1 LLILDF
7 KLKKRLEKIFKMS
20 ELMTNTD
27 PKIIDRIRRTRNI
40 GIMAHIDAGKTTVTE
55 RILYYTGRSHR
66 MGEVHDGA
74 ATMDWME
81 QEQERGI
88 TITSAATHCI
98 WDDHRINIIDTPG
111 HVDFTV
117 EVERSLR
124 VLDGAI
130 GVFCAVGAV
139 QPQSETVWRQANKYK
154 VPRMAFVNKMDRTG
168 ADFYN
173 VIEQMREKLSANPI
187 PIQIPI
193 GGEEHF
199 KGVVDLINMRGIV
212 WDDES
217 LGAKYDVIDIPDDL
231 KKKAEEYHKLMIE
244 SIADHD
250 DTLMEKYLMDEE
262 ISQEEIEGAIRQATL
277 ARDITPVLCGSA
289 LKNKGVQIL
298 LDKVIKYMPS
308 PLDVEA
314 INGRDPNDLEVK
326 MKRNPDVEEPFSA
339 LAFKIM
345 SDPYVGKL
353 TFFRVYSGTLEKGSY
368 IYNSTTGN
376 KERIGRL
383 LEMHANDKKDIDVVR
398 AGDIAAAVGVK
409 EVRTGDTFCDVENPI
424 LLEQITFPEPVIKLA
439 VEPKSK
445 ADAEKLTTGLVKLA
459 EEDPTFKVKTDD
471 ETGQTTIAGMGEL
484 HLEIIVD
491 RLKREFKV
499 EANVGQPQ
507 VSYRETITKVITHR
521 EIYKKQTGGRGKF
534 ADMEF
539 EIGPID
545 HFEQYAEDD
554 KKVSVSEGFK
564 FVNEIVGG
572 NIPKEYIPSVEKGF
586 RESLQNGVQANYPVQ
601 NVGVRLFDG
610 SYHDVDSDAFS
621 FELCAKLA
629 FRNSAKKAG
638 PQLLEPVMSVEV
650 ITPEEFMGDVIGDL
664 NGRRG
669 IITKM
674 DNSSEGSVVKSKVP
688 LSEMFGYST
697 DLRSLTQGRASY
709 SMEFAEYV
717 PVPESKAQEIIEE
730 KG

>member
-1 LLILDF
+1 
-7 KLKKRLEKIFKMS
+7 MS
-20 ELMTNTD
+20 EVKTKAD
-27 PKIIDRIRRTRNI
+27 SQIIDRIRRTRNI

-55 RILYYTGRSHR
+55 RILFYTGRSHR

-98 WDDHRINIIDTPG
+98 WKDHRINIIDTPG

-130 GVFCAVGAV
+130 GVFCSVGAV

-173 VIEQMREKLSANPI
+173 VIEQMRNKLNANPI

-193 GGEEHF
+193 GSEENF
-199 KGVVDLINMRGIV
+199 KGVVDLINMQGIV

-217 LGAKYDVIDIPDDL
+217 LGAKYDVVDIPDEL
-231 KKKAEEYHKLMIE
+231 KEKAEEYHKIMIE
-244 SIADHD
+244 AIADHD
-250 DTLMEKYLMDEE
+250 DELMEKYLMEEE
-262 ISQEEIEGAIRQATL
+262 ISEEEINGAIRKATL
-277 ARDITPVLCGSA
+277 ARDITPVLCGTA

-298 LDKVIKYMPS
+298 LDKVIEYLPS

-314 INGRDPNDLEVK
+314 VSGQEPG
-326 MKRNPDVEEPFSA
+326 NPDNKMSREPDIDAPFSA

-345 SDPYVGKL
+345 TDPYVGKL

-368 IYNSTTGN
+368 ILNSTTGDR
-376 KERIGRL
+376 ERIGRI
-383 LEMHANDKKDIDVVR
+383 LEMHANDKKDVDVVR

-409 EVRTGDTFCDVENPI
+409 KVNTGDTFCDVDSPI
-424 LLEQITFPEPVIKLA
+424 LLEKITFPEPVIKLA

-459 EEDPTFKVKTDD
+459 EEDPTFKVTTDD

-507 VSYRETITKVITHR
+507 VSYRETISKPVEHR
-521 EIYKKQTGGRGKF
+521 EVYKKQTGGRGKF
-534 ADMEF
+534 ADIAF
-539 EIGPID
+539 EIGPVE
-545 HFEQYAEDD
+545 HFEQYADDD
-554 KKVSVSEGFK
+554 KKVTVSETFK

-572 NIPKEYIPSVEKGF
+572 NIPREYIPSVEKGF
-586 RESLQNGVQANYPVQ
+586 REAMKAGIQANYQAQ
-601 NVGVRLFDG
+601 NIGVRLYDG

-621 FELCAKLA
+621 FELCSKLA

-638 PQLLEPVMSVEV
+638 PQLLEPVMIVEV
-650 ITPEEFMGDVIGDL
+650 TTPEEYMGDVIGDI

-669 IITKM
+669 IIQKM
-674 DNSSEGSVVKSKVP
+674 DNNVEGSVVKAKVP

-697 DLRSLTQGRASY
+697 DLRSLTQGRAAY
-709 SMEFAEYV
+709 SMEFSEYV
-717 PVPESKAQEIIEE
+717 AVPDSKAQEIIEQQ
-730 KG
+730 G

>member
-1 LLILDF
+1 
-7 KLKKRLEKIFKMS
+7 MS
-20 ELMTNTD
+20 EVTTKVD
-27 PKIIDRIRRTRNI
+27 PKIIDRMKRTRNI

-55 RILYYTGRSHR
+55 RVLFYTGRSHR

-88 TITSAATHCI
+88 TITSAATHCM
-98 WDDHRINIIDTPG
+98 WKDHRINIIDTPG

-130 GVFCAVGAV
+130 AVFCSVGAV

-173 VIEQMREKLSANPI
+173 VIEQMREKLKANPI

-193 GGEEHF
+193 GSEDDF
-199 KGVVDLINMRGIV
+199 RGVVDLINMKGIV

-217 LGAKYDVIDIPDDL
+217 LGAKYEEIEIPDEL
-231 KKKAEEYHKLMIE
+231 RERAEEYHKIMIE

-250 DTLMEKYLMDEE
+250 DSLMEKYLMEEE
-262 ISQEEIEGAIRQATL
+262 ISAEEIEGAIRMATL
-277 ARDITPVLCGSA
+277 ARDITPVLCGTA

-298 LDKVIKYMPS
+298 LDKVIEYLPS
-308 PLDVEA
+308 PLDVEPV
-314 INGRDPNDLEVK
+314 NGLDPNDPEKKLIRK
-326 MKRNPDVEEPFSA
+326 PDVSEPFSA

-345 SDPYVGKL
+345 TDSYVGKL

-368 IYNSTTGN
+368 IYNATTG
-376 KERIGRL
+376 KRERIGRL

-409 EVRTGDTFCDVENPI
+409 EVHTGDTFCDVDSPI
-424 LLEQITFPEPVIKLA
+424 ILEQISFPEPVIKLA

-445 ADAEKLTTGLVKLA
+445 ADAEKLTAGLVKLA
-459 EEDPTFKVKTDD
+459 EEDPTFKVKTDE

-499 EANVGQPQ
+499 EANVGAPQ
-507 VSYRETITKVITHR
+507 VSYRETISKPVTHR

-545 HFEQYAEDD
+545 HFEQFEEDD
-554 KKVSVSEGFK
+554 KKVTMSEGFK
-564 FVNEIVGG
+564 FINEIVGG
-572 NIPKEYIPSVEKGF
+572 NIPKEFIPSVEKGF
-586 RESLQNGVQANYPVQ
+586 RESMQAGIQANYPVQ
-601 NVGVRLFDG
+601 NIGVRLYDG
-610 SYHDVDSDAFS
+610 AYHDVDSDAFS
-621 FELCAKLA
+621 FELCARTA
-629 FRNSAKKAG
+629 FRNSAKKAA
-638 PQLLEPVMSVEV
+638 PKLLEPIMDVE
-650 ITPEEFMGDVIGDL
+650 ITTPEEYMGDVIGDI

-669 IITKM
+669 IIGKM
-674 DNSSEGSVVKSKVP
+674 DNNPEGSVVRAKVP

-697 DLRSLTQGRASY
+697 DLRSLSQGRAAY
-709 SMEFAEYV
+709 SMEFAEYSE
-717 PVPESKAQEIIEE
+717 VPESKALEIIEE
-730 KG
+730 QK

>member
-1 LLILDF
+1 
-7 KLKKRLEKIFKMS
+7 MS
-20 ELMTNTD
+20 EVMPKTD

-55 RILYYTGRSHR
+55 RILFYTGRSHR

-88 TITSAATHCI
+88 TITSAATHCH
-98 WDDHRINIIDTPG
+98 WKDHRINIIDTPG

-130 GVFCAVGAV
+130 GVFCSVGAV
-139 QPQSETVWRQANKYK
+139 QPQSETVWRQANKYN

-173 VIEQMREKLSANPI
+173 VIEQMRNKLSANPI

-193 GGEEHF
+193 GAEENF
-199 KGVVDLINMRGIV
+199 KGVVDLINMDGIV

-217 LGAKYDVIDIPDDL
+217 LGAKYEVVDIPGEMKD
-231 KKKAEEYHKLMIE
+231 KAEEYRKIMLE
-244 SIADHD
+244 AIADHD
-250 DTLMEKYLMDEE
+250 DELMEKYLMEEE
-262 ISQEEIEGAIRQATL
+262 ISEEEINGAIRKATL
-277 ARDITPVLCGSA
+277 ARDITPVLCGTA

-298 LDKVIKYMPS
+298 LDKVIEYLPS

-314 INGRDPNDLEVK
+314 VTGTDPNDPDKK
-326 MKRNPDVEEPFSA
+326 MKRNPDVEEPFAA

-345 SDPYVGKL
+345 TDPYVGKL
-353 TFFRVYSGTLEKGSY
+353 TFFRVYSGVLEKGSY
-368 IYNSTTGN
+368 ILNATTGQR
-376 KERIGRL
+376 ERVGRI

-409 EVRTGDTFCDVENPI
+409 QVNTGDTFCDVDSPI
-424 LLEQITFPEPVIKLA
+424 LLEKITFPEPVIKLA

-445 ADAEKLTTGLVKLA
+445 ADAEKLTNGLVKLA
-459 EEDPTFKVKTDD
+459 EEDPTFKVTTDE

-507 VSYRETITKVITHR
+507 VSYRETISQPIEHR
-521 EIYKKQTGGRGKF
+521 EVYKKQTGGRGKF
-534 ADMEF
+534 ADIAF
-539 EIGPID
+539 EIAPID
-545 HFEQYAEDD
+545 HFEQYADDD
-554 KKVSVSEGFK
+554 KKVTASEGFK
-564 FVNEIVGG
+564 FINEIVGG
-572 NIPKEYIPSVEKGF
+572 NIPREYIPSVEKGF
-586 RESLQNGVQANYPVQ
+586 REAMKNGIQANYAAQ
-601 NVGVRLFDG
+601 NIGVRLFDG

-621 FELCAKLA
+621 FELCARLA
-629 FRNSAKKAG
+629 FRNSAKKAA
-638 PQLLEPVMSVEV
+638 PELLEPVMTVEV
-650 ITPEEFMGDVIGDL
+650 TTPEEYMGDVIGDI

-669 IITKM
+669 IIQKM
-674 DNSSEGSVVKSKVP
+674 DNNAEGSVVKAQVP

-697 DLRSLTQGRASY
+697 DLRSLTQGRAAY
-709 SMEFAEYV
+709 AMEFSEYV
-717 PVPESKAQEIIEE
+717 AVPDSKAQEIIEQQA
-730 KG
+730 

>member
-1 LLILDF
+1 
-7 KLKKRLEKIFKMS
+7 MS
-20 ELMTNTD
+20 EATTKVD
-27 PKIIDRIRRTRNI
+27 PKIVDQIRRTRNI
-40 GIMAHIDAGKTTVTE
+40 GIMAHIDAGKTTVSE
-55 RILYYTGRSHR
+55 RILFYTGRSHR

-98 WDDHRINIIDTPG
+98 WNNHRINIIDTPG

-130 GVFCAVGAV
+130 GVFCSVGAV
-139 QPQSETVWRQANKYK
+139 QPQSETVWRQANKYN

-168 ADFYN
+168 ADFFN

-193 GGEEHF
+193 GAEEHF
-199 KGVVDLINMRGIV
+199 KGVVDLVNMEGII

-217 LGAKYDVIDIPDDL
+217 LGAKYETIEIPEDL
-231 KKKAEEYHKLMIE
+231 KEKADEYRKLMLE
-244 SIADHD
+244 NIADHD
-250 DTLMEKYLMDEE
+250 DELMEKYLMEEE
-262 ISQEEIEGAIRQATL
+262 ITEEEINNAIRKATL
-277 ARDITPVLCGSA
+277 ARDITPVLCGTA

-298 LDKVIKYMPS
+298 LDKVIEFLPS
-308 PLDVEA
+308 PMDVEA
-314 INGRDPNDLEVK
+314 VNGVDPEDETKK
-326 MKRNPDVEEPFSA
+326 MTRNPDVTEPFSA

-345 SDPYVGKL
+345 TDPYVGKL

-368 IYNSTTGN
+368 ILNSTTGDR
-376 KERIGRL
+376 ERIGRI

-409 EVRTGDTFCDVENPI
+409 KVNTGDTFCDVDNPI
-424 LLEQITFPEPVIKLA
+424 LLEKITFPEPVIKLA

-459 EEDPTFKVKTDD
+459 EEDPTFQVKTDE

-491 RLKREFKV
+491 RLRREFKV
-499 EANVGQPQ
+499 EANVGAPQ
-507 VSYRETITKVITHR
+507 VSYRETISVPITHR
-521 EIYKKQTGGRGKF
+521 EVYKKQTGGRGKF

-539 EIGPID
+539 EIGPLE
-545 HFEQYAEDD
+545 HFEEFAEDD

-572 NIPKEYIPSVEKGF
+572 NIPREYIPSIEKGF
-586 RESLQNGVQANYPVQ
+586 KEAMKSGIQASYPVQ
-601 NVGVRLFDG
+601 NVGVRIYDG

-629 FRNSAKKAG
+629 FRQSARKAK
-638 PQLLEPVMSVEV
+638 PVLLEPIMKVE
-650 ITPEEFMGDVIGDL
+650 ITTPEEYMGDVIGDL

-669 IITKM
+669 IIQKM
-674 DNSSEGSVVKSKVP
+674 DNQPDGAIVRANVP

-697 DLRSLTQGRASY
+697 DLRSLTQGRAGY
-709 SMEFAEYV
+709 SMEFNEYV
-717 PVPESKAQEIIEE
+717 AVPDSKAQEIIEQQ
-730 KG
+730 G

>member
-1 LLILDF
+1 
-7 KLKKRLEKIFKMS
+7 MS
-20 ELMTNTD
+20 ETKTKTD
-27 PKIIDRIRRTRNI
+27 PKIIDQIRRTRNI

-55 RILYYTGRSHR
+55 RVLFYTGRSHR

-88 TITSAATHCI
+88 TIQSAATHCI
-98 WDDHRINIIDTPG
+98 WKNHRINIIDTPG

-130 GVFCAVGAV
+130 GVFCSVGAV
-139 QPQSETVWRQANKYK
+139 QPQSETVWRQANKYE

-173 VIEQMREKLSANPI
+173 VVEQMRNKLNANPI

-193 GGEEHF
+193 GAEEHF
-199 KGVVDLINMRGIV
+199 EGVVDLINMEGIV

-217 LGAKYDVIDIPDDL
+217 LGAKYDVVEIPENL
-231 KKKAEEYHKLMIE
+231 KEKAAEYRKLMLE
-244 SIADHD
+244 NIADHD
-250 DTLMEKYLMDEE
+250 DELMEKYLMEEE
-262 ISQEEIEGAIRQATL
+262 ISEEEINGAIRKATL
-277 ARDITPVLCGSA
+277 ARDITPVLCGTA

-298 LDKVIKYMPS
+298 LDKVIEYLPS
-308 PLDVEA
+308 PFDVSA
-314 INGRDPNDLEVK
+314 VNGVDPKDEETK
-326 MKRNPDVEEPFSA
+326 MKRNPDVNEPFSA

-345 SDPYVGKL
+345 TDPYVGKL
-353 TFFRVYSGTLEKGSY
+353 TFFRVYSGQLEKGSY
-368 IYNSTTGN
+368 ILNSTTG
-376 KERIGRL
+376 ERERVGRI
-383 LEMHANDKKDIDVVR
+383 LEMHANDKKDIDIVR

-409 EVRTGDTFCDVENPI
+409 KVNTGDTFCDVDEPI
-424 LLEQITFPEPVIKLA
+424 LLEKITFPEPVIKLA

-445 ADAEKLTTGLVKLA
+445 ADAEKLQNGLVKLA
-459 EEDPTFKVKTDD
+459 EEDPTFQVSTDE

-507 VSYRETITKVITHR
+507 VSYRETITKPVEHR
-521 EIYKKQTGGRGKF
+521 EVYKKQTGGRGKF
-534 ADMEF
+534 ADMAF
-539 EIGPID
+539 EIGPIE
-545 HFEQYAEDD
+545 HFEEYADDD
-554 KKVSVSEGFK
+554 KKVTMSEGFK

-572 NIPKEYIPSVEKGF
+572 NIPREYIPSVEKGF
-586 RESLQNGVQANYPVQ
+586 RESMKNGIQANYPVQ
-601 NVGVRLFDG
+601 NIGVRLFDG

-621 FELCAKLA
+621 FELCARLA
-629 FRNSAKKAG
+629 FRNSAKKAA
-638 PQLLEPVMSVEV
+638 PQMLEPIMSVE
-650 ITPEEFMGDVIGDL
+650 ITTPEEYMGDVIGDI

-669 IITKM
+669 LIQKM
-674 DNSSEGSVVKSKVP
+674 DNNAEGSVVKAQVP

-697 DLRSLTQGRASY
+697 DLRSITQGRAAY
-709 SMEFAEYV
+709 SMEFSEYS
-717 PVPESKAQEIIEE
+717 PVPDSKAQEIIEQQA
-730 KG
+730 

>member
-1 LLILDF
+1 
-7 KLKKRLEKIFKMS
+7 MS
-20 ELMTNTD
+20 EVTTKTD
-27 PKIIDRIRRTRNI
+27 SKVIDQIRRTRNI
-40 GIMAHIDAGKTTVTE
+40 GIMAHIDAGKTTVSE
-55 RILYYTGRSHR
+55 RILFYTGRSHR
-66 MGEVHDGA
+66 LGEVHDGA

-98 WDDHRINIIDTPG
+98 WKNHRINIIDTPG

-130 GVFCAVGAV
+130 GVFCSVGAV

-173 VIEQMREKLSANPI
+173 VIEQMANKLNANPI

-193 GGEEHF
+193 GAEDNF
-199 KGVVDLINMRGIV
+199 KGVVDLINMQAIV

-217 LGAKYDVIDIPDDL
+217 LGAKYDVVEIPEEL
-231 KKKAEEYHKLMIE
+231 KEKVVEYRKIMLE
-244 SIADHD
+244 AIADHD
-250 DTLMEKYLMDEE
+250 DELMEKYLMEEE
-262 ISQEEIEGAIRQATL
+262 ISEDEINNAVRKATL
-277 ARDITPVLCGSA
+277 ARDITPVLCGTA

-298 LDKVIKYMPS
+298 LDKVIEYLPS

-314 INGRDPNDLEVK
+314 VDGIDPKDEEKKL
-326 MKRNPDVEEPFSA
+326 KRNPDVNEPFSA
-339 LAFKIM
+339 LAFKIAT
-345 SDPYVGKL
+345 DPYVGKL
-353 TFFRVYSGTLEKGSY
+353 TFFRVYSGQLEKGSY
-368 IYNSTTGN
+368 ILNSTTGDR
-376 KERIGRL
+376 ERVGRI
-383 LEMHANDKKDIDVVR
+383 LEMHANDKKDIDIVR

-409 EVRTGDTFCDVENPI
+409 KVNTGDTFCDEDHPI
-424 LLEQITFPEPVIKLA
+424 VLEKITFPEPVIKLA

-459 EEDPTFKVKTDD
+459 EEDPTFKVTTDE

-491 RLKREFKV
+491 RLRREFKV

-507 VSYRETITKVITHR
+507 VSYRETISKPIEHKEV
-521 EIYKKQTGGRGKF
+521 YKKQTGGRGKF
-534 ADMEF
+534 ADISF
-539 EIGPID
+539 EIAPID
-545 HFEQYAEDD
+545 HFASVADDD
-554 KKVSVSEGFK
+554 KKVTLSEGFK

-572 NIPKEYIPSVEKGF
+572 NIPREFIPSVEKGF
-586 RESLQNGVQANYPVQ
+586 REAMKNGIQANYAAQ
-601 NVGVRLFDG
+601 NIGVRLFDG

-629 FRNSAKKAG
+629 FRNAAKKAA
-638 PQLLEPVMSVEV
+638 PQLLEPVMTVEV
-650 ITPEEFMGDVIGDL
+650 TTPEDYMGDVIGDI

-669 IITKM
+669 IIQKM
-674 DNSSEGSVVKSKVP
+674 DNNSEGSVVKAQVP

-697 DLRSLTQGRASY
+697 DLRSLTQGRAAY
-709 SMEFAEYV
+709 SMEFSEYV
-717 PVPESKAQEIIEE
+717 AVPDSKAQEIIEQQA
-730 KG
+730 

>member
-1 LLILDF
+1 
-7 KLKKRLEKIFKMS
+7 MS
-20 ELMTNTD
+20 EATTKTD
-27 PKIIDRIRRTRNI
+27 PKIIDQIRRTRNI

-55 RILYYTGRSHR
+55 RVLFYTGRSHR

-88 TITSAATHCI
+88 TIQSAATHCI
-98 WDDHRINIIDTPG
+98 WKNHRINIIDTPG

-130 GVFCAVGAV
+130 GVFCSVGAV
-139 QPQSETVWRQANKYK
+139 QPQSETVWRQANKYN

-173 VIEQMREKLSANPI
+173 VIEQMREKLKANPI

-193 GGEEHF
+193 GAEENF
-199 KGVVDLINMRGIV
+199 EGVVDLINMNAIV

-217 LGAKYDVIDIPDDL
+217 LGAKYEVVEIPAEL
-231 KKKAEEYHKLMIE
+231 QEKAEEYHKLMLE
-244 SIADHD
+244 NIADHD
-250 DTLMEKYLMDEE
+250 DELMEKYLMEEE
-262 ISQEEIEGAIRQATL
+262 ISEEEINSAIRKATL
-277 ARDITPVLCGSA
+277 ARDITPVLCGTA
-289 LKNKGVQIL
+289 LKNKGVQVL
-298 LDKVIKYMPS
+298 LDKVIEYLPS
-308 PLDVEA
+308 PLDVDA
-314 INGRDPNDLEVK
+314 VNGVDPKDPDK
-326 MKRNPDVEEPFSA
+326 AMKRNPDVNEPFSA

-345 SDPYVGKL
+345 TDPYVGKL

-368 IYNSTTGN
+368 ILNSTTGER
-376 KERIGRL
+376 ERIGRI
-383 LEMHANDKKDIDVVR
+383 LEMHANDKKDIDIVR

-409 EVRTGDTFCDVENPI
+409 KVNTGDTFCDVESPI
-424 LLEQITFPEPVIKLA
+424 VLEQITFPEPVIKLA

-459 EEDPTFKVKTDD
+459 EEDPTFRVKTDE

-507 VSYRETITKVITHR
+507 VSYRETISKPITHR
-521 EIYKKQTGGRGKF
+521 EVYKKQTGGRGKF

-539 EIGPID
+539 EIAPIE
-545 HFEQYAEDD
+545 HFADYADDD
-554 KKVSVSEGFK
+554 KKVTMSEGFK

-572 NIPKEYIPSVEKGF
+572 SIPREYVPSVEKGF
-586 RESLQNGVQANYPVQ
+586 REAMKAGVQANYPAQ
-601 NVGVRLFDG
+601 NIGVRLYDG

-629 FRNSAKKAG
+629 FRNSAKKAS
-638 PQLLEPVMSVEV
+638 PKILEPVMQVEV
-650 ITPEEFMGDVIGDL
+650 TTPEEYMGDVIGDL

-669 IITKM
+669 IIQKM
-674 DNSSEGSVVKSKVP
+674 DNQKDFAIVRSTVP

-709 SMEFAEYV
+709 SMEFHEYV
-717 PVPESKAQEIIEE
+717 EVPDAKAEEIIEQQ
-730 KG
+730 G

>member
-1 LLILDF
+1 
-7 KLKKRLEKIFKMS
+7 MS
-20 ELMTNTD
+20 EVVSKTD

-55 RILYYTGRSHR
+55 RVLFYTGRSHR

-98 WDDHRINIIDTPG
+98 WKDHRINIIDTPG

-130 GVFCAVGAV
+130 GVFCSVGAV

-173 VIEQMREKLSANPI
+173 VIEQMREKLKANPI

-193 GGEEHF
+193 GAEENF
-199 KGVVDLINMRGIV
+199 KGIIDLINMQGIV

-217 LGAKYDVIDIPDDL
+217 LGAKYDIVDIPEEL
-231 KKKAEEYHKLMIE
+231 KEKADEYRKIMLE
-244 SIADHD
+244 AIADQD
-250 DTLMEKYLMDEE
+250 DELMEKYLMEEE
-262 ISQEEIEGAIRQATL
+262 ISEEEINSAVRKATL
-277 ARDITPVLCGSA
+277 ARDITPVLCGTA

-298 LDKVIKYMPS
+298 LDKVIEYLPS
-308 PLDVEA
+308 PLDVEPV
-314 INGRDPNDLEVK
+314 NGQEPGNPENK
-326 MKRNPDVEEPFSA
+326 MTREPDVEAPFSA

-345 SDPYVGKL
+345 TDPYVGKL

-368 IYNSTTGN
+368 ILNSTTGDR
-376 KERIGRL
+376 ERIGRL

-409 EVRTGDTFCDVENPI
+409 KVNTGDTFCSEDHPI
-424 LLEQITFPEPVIKLA
+424 LLEKITFPEPVIKLA

-459 EEDPTFKVKTDD
+459 EEDPTFKVTTDD

-507 VSYRETITKVITHR
+507 VSYRETIGRPYEHR
-521 EIYKKQTGGRGKF
+521 EVYKKQTGGRGKF
-534 ADMEF
+534 ADIAF
-539 EIGPID
+539 EIAPME
-545 HFEQYAEDD
+545 HFEQYADDD
-554 KKVSVSEGFK
+554 KKVSVSDGYK
-564 FVNEIVGG
+564 FINEIVGG
-572 NIPKEYIPSVEKGF
+572 NIPREFIPSVEKGF
-586 RESLQNGVQANYPVQ
+586 REAMKSGIQANYPAQ
-601 NVGVRLFDG
+601 NIGVRLFDG

-621 FELCAKLA
+621 FELCSKLA
-629 FRNSAKKAG
+629 FRNSAKKAD
-638 PQLLEPVMSVEV
+638 PKLLEPVMIVE
-650 ITPEEFMGDVIGDL
+650 ITTPEEYMGDVIGDV

-669 IITKM
+669 IIQKM
-674 DNSSEGSVVKSKVP
+674 DNNVEGSVVKAKVP

-697 DLRSLTQGRASY
+697 DLRSLTQGRAAY
-709 SMEFAEYV
+709 SMEFSEYV
-717 PVPESKAQEIIEE
+717 EVPESKALEIIEQQ
-730 KG
+730 G

>member
-1 LLILDF
+1 
-7 KLKKRLEKIFKMS
+7 MS
-20 ELMTNTD
+20 EVTTKTD
-27 PKIIDRIRRTRNI
+27 PKILDKMRRTRNI
-40 GIMAHIDAGKTTVTE
+40 GIMAHIDAGKTTVSE
-55 RILYYTGRSHR
+55 RILFYTGRSHR

-88 TITSAATHCI
+88 TIQSAATHCI
-98 WDDHRINIIDTPG
+98 WKDHRINIIDTPG

-130 GVFCAVGAV
+130 GVFCSVGAV
-139 QPQSETVWRQANKYK
+139 QPQSETVWRQANKYM

-168 ADFYN
+168 ANFFN
-173 VIEQMREKLSANPI
+173 VIEQMDEKLSANPI

-193 GGEEHF
+193 GAEENF
-199 KGVVDLINMRGIV
+199 KGVVDLINMEGIV

-217 LGAKYDVIDIPDDL
+217 LGAKYDIIEIPEEL
-231 KKKAEEYHKLMIE
+231 KEKADEYRKIMLE
-244 SIADHD
+244 AIADHD
-250 DTLMEKYLMDEE
+250 DELMEKYLMEEE
-262 ISQEEIEGAIRQATL
+262 ISEEEINAAVRKATL
-277 ARDITPVLCGSA
+277 ARDITPVLCGTA

-298 LDKVIKYMPS
+298 LDKVIEYLPS
-308 PLDVEA
+308 PLDVVDVHGVHPE
-314 INGRDPNDLEVK
+314 DPDQK
-326 MKRNPDVEEPFSA
+326 MTRGADVNAPFAA

-345 SDPYVGKL
+345 TDPYVGKL
-353 TFFRVYSGTLEKGSY
+353 TFFRVYSGTLQKGSY
-368 IYNSTTGN
+368 ILNSATGN

-409 EVRTGDTFCDVENPI
+409 NVSTGDTFCDIDNPI
-424 LLEQITFPEPVIKLA
+424 LLENITFPEPVIKLA

-459 EEDPTFKVKTDD
+459 EEDPTFKVQTDE

-507 VSYRETITKVITHR
+507 VSYRETITKALEHR
-521 EIYKKQTGGRGKF
+521 EVYKKQTGGRGKF
-534 ADMEF
+534 ADISF

-545 HFEQYAEDD
+545 HFEQYDDED
-554 KKVSVSEGFK
+554 KKVTVSEGFK

-572 NIPKEYIPSVEKGF
+572 NIPREYIPSVEKGF
-586 RESLQNGVQANYPVQ
+586 RESMKNGIQASYAAQNI
-601 NVGVRLFDG
+601 GVRLFDG

-629 FRNSAKKAG
+629 FRNSAKKAS
-638 PQLLEPVMSVEV
+638 PQILEPIMIVE
-650 ITPEEFMGDVIGDL
+650 ITTPEEYMGDVIGDV

-669 IITKM
+669 IMQKM
-674 DNSSEGSVVKSKVP
+674 ENNAEGSIVKAKVP

-697 DLRSLTQGRASY
+697 DLRSITQGRASY
-709 SMEFAEYV
+709 SMEFAEYA
-717 PVPESKAQEIIEE
+717 PVPDSKAQEIIEQQ
-730 KG
+730 G

>member
-1 LLILDF
+1 
-7 KLKKRLEKIFKMS
+7 MS
-20 ELMTNTD
+20 EVMPKTD

-55 RILYYTGRSHR
+55 RILFYTGRSHR

-88 TITSAATHCI
+88 TITSAATHCH
-98 WDDHRINIIDTPG
+98 WKDHRINIIDTPG

-130 GVFCAVGAV
+130 GVFCSVGAV
-139 QPQSETVWRQANKYK
+139 QPQSETVWRQANKYN

-173 VIEQMREKLSANPI
+173 VIEQMRNKLNANPI

-193 GGEEHF
+193 GAEDNF
-199 KGVVDLINMRGIV
+199 QGVVDLINMDGII

-217 LGAKYDVIDIPDDL
+217 LGAKYEVVEIPEGM
-231 KKKAEEYHKLMIE
+231 KEKAEEYRKVMLE
-244 SIADHD
+244 AIADHD
-250 DTLMEKYLMDEE
+250 DELMEKYLMEEE
-262 ISQEEIEGAIRQATL
+262 ITEDEINNAIRKATL
-277 ARDITPVLCGSA
+277 ARDITPVLCGTA

-298 LDKVIKYMPS
+298 LDKVIEYLPS

-314 INGRDPNDLEVK
+314 VTGTDPNDPEKK

-345 SDPYVGKL
+345 TDPYVGKL
-353 TFFRVYSGTLEKGSY
+353 TFFRVYSGVLEKGSY
-368 IYNSTTGN
+368 ILNATTG
-376 KERIGRL
+376 ERERVGRI
-383 LEMHANDKKDIDVVR
+383 LEMHANDKKDIDIVR

-409 EVRTGDTFCDVENPI
+409 QVNTGDTFCDVDSPI
-424 LLEQITFPEPVIKLA
+424 LLEKITFPEPVIKLA

-459 EEDPTFKVKTDD
+459 EEDPTFKVTTDE

-507 VSYRETITKVITHR
+507 VSYRETISKPVEHR
-521 EIYKKQTGGRGKF
+521 EVYKKQTGGRGKF
-534 ADMEF
+534 ADIDF
-539 EIGPID
+539 EIAPIE
-545 HFEQYAEDD
+545 HFEQYADDD
-554 KKVSVSEGFK
+554 KKVTVSEGFK
-564 FVNEIVGG
+564 FINEIVGG
-572 NIPKEYIPSVEKGF
+572 NIPREYIPSVEKGF
-586 RESLQNGVQANYPVQ
+586 REAMKNGIQANYAAQ
-601 NVGVRLFDG
+601 NIGVRLFDG

-621 FELCAKLA
+621 FELCARLA
-629 FRNSAKKAG
+629 FRNSAKKAA
-638 PQLLEPVMSVEV
+638 PQLLEPVMTVEV
-650 ITPEEFMGDVIGDL
+650 TTPEEYMGDVIGDL

-669 IITKM
+669 IIQKM
-674 DNSSEGSVVKSKVP
+674 DNNAEGSVVKAQVP

-697 DLRSLTQGRASY
+697 DLRSLTQGRAAY
-709 SMEFAEYV
+709 AMEFSEYLA
-717 PVPESKAQEIIEE
+717 VPESKAQEIIEQQA
-730 KG
+730 

>member
-1 LLILDF
+1 
-7 KLKKRLEKIFKMS
+7 MS
-20 ELMTNTD
+20 EVTKTD
-27 PKIIDRIRRTRNI
+27 PKVIERIRSTRNI
-40 GIMAHIDAGKTTVTE
+40 GIMAHIDAGKTTVSE
-55 RILYYTGRSHR
+55 RILFYTGRSHR

-98 WDDHRINIIDTPG
+98 WKDHRINIIDTPG

-130 GVFCAVGAV
+130 GVFCSVGAV

-193 GGEEHF
+193 GAEDDF
-199 KGVVDLINMRGIV
+199 KGVVDLINMQGIV

-217 LGAKYDVIDIPDDL
+217 LGAKYDVVDIPAEL
-231 KKKAEEYHKLMIE
+231 KEKADEYHKIMIE
-244 SIADHD
+244 AIADHD
-250 DTLMEKYLMDEE
+250 DELMEKYLMEEE
-262 ISQEEIEGAIRQATL
+262 ISEEEINNAIRKATL
-277 ARDITPVLCGSA
+277 ARDITPVLCGTA

-298 LDKVIKYMPS
+298 LDKVIEYLPS

-314 INGRDPNDLEVK
+314 VNGVDPEDEDKK
-326 MKRNPDVEEPFSA
+326 MKRNPDVNEPFSA
-339 LAFKIM
+339 LAFKIAT
-345 SDPYVGKL
+345 DPYVGKL

-368 IYNSTTGN
+368 ILNSSTGDR
-376 KERIGRL
+376 ERIGRI
-383 LEMHANDKKDIDVVR
+383 LEMHANDKKDIDLVR

-409 EVRTGDTFCDVENPI
+409 KVNTGDTFCDVDHPI
-424 LLEQITFPEPVIKLA
+424 LLEKITFPEPVIKLA

-459 EEDPTFKVKTDD
+459 EEDPTFKVTTDD

-507 VSYRETITKVITHR
+507 VSYRETISKAIEHR

-534 ADMEF
+534 ADIDF
-539 EIGPID
+539 EIGPLE
-545 HFEQYAEDD
+545 HFEQYADDD
-554 KKVSVSEGFK
+554 KKVTISEGFK

-572 NIPKEYIPSVEKGF
+572 NIPREYIPSVEKGF
-586 RESLQNGVQANYPVQ
+586 REAMKSGIQANYPVQ
-601 NVGVRLFDG
+601 NIGVRLFDG

-629 FRNSAKKAG
+629 FRNSARKAA
-638 PQLLEPVMSVEV
+638 PELLEPVMTVEV
-650 ITPEEFMGDVIGDL
+650 TTPEEYMGDVIGDI

-669 IITKM
+669 IIQKM
-674 DNSSEGSVVKSKVP
+674 DNNAEGSVVKAKVP

-697 DLRSLTQGRASY
+697 DLRSLTQGRAAY

-717 PVPESKAQEIIEE
+717 AVPDSKAQEIIEQQ
-730 KG
+730 G

>member
-1 LLILDF
+1 
-7 KLKKRLEKIFKMS
+7 M
-20 ELMTNTD
+20 
-27 PKIIDRIRRTRNI
+27 
-40 GIMAHIDAGKTTVTE
+40 
-55 RILYYTGRSHR
+55 
-66 MGEVHDGA
+66 
-74 ATMDWME
+74 
-81 QEQERGI
+81 
-88 TITSAATHCI
+88 
-98 WDDHRINIIDTPG
+98 
-111 HVDFTV
+111 
-117 EVERSLR
+117 
-124 VLDGAI
+124 
-130 GVFCAVGAV
+130 
-139 QPQSETVWRQANKYK
+139 
-154 VPRMAFVNKMDRTG
+154 
-168 ADFYN
+168 
-173 VIEQMREKLSANPI
+173 
-187 PIQIPI
+187 
-193 GGEEHF
+193 
-199 KGVVDLINMRGIV
+199 
-212 WDDES
+212 
-217 LGAKYDVIDIPDDL
+217 
-231 KKKAEEYHKLMIE
+231 
-244 SIADHD
+244 
-250 DTLMEKYLMDEE
+250 
-262 ISQEEIEGAIRQATL
+262 
-277 ARDITPVLCGSA
+277 
-289 LKNKGVQIL
+289 
-298 LDKVIKYMPS
+298 
-308 PLDVEA
+308 
-314 INGRDPNDLEVK
+314 
-326 MKRNPDVEEPFSA
+326 EEPFSA

-507 VSYRETITKVITHR
+507 VSYRETITKAITHR

-545 HFEQYAEDD
+545 HFEQYADDD
-554 KKVSVSEGFK
+554 KKVSVSDGFK

-586 RESLQNGVQANYPVQ
+586 RESLHNGVQANYPVQ
-601 NVGVRLFDG
+601 NIGVRIFDG

-674 DNSSEGSVVKSKVP
+674 DNRSEGSVVKSKVP

-717 PVPESKAQEIIEE
+717 AVPDSKAQEIIEE

>member
-1 LLILDF
+1 MPEV
-7 KLKKRLEKIFKMS
+7 K
-20 ELMTNTD
+20 TNTD
-27 PKIIDRIRRTRNI
+27 SKLLDLMQRTRNI
-40 GIMAHIDAGKTTVTE
+40 GIMAHIDAGKTTVSE
-55 RILYYTGRSHR
+55 RVLFYTGRSHR
-66 MGEVHDGA
+66 LGEVHDGA

-98 WDDHRINIIDTPG
+98 WKDHRINIIDTPG

-130 GVFCAVGAV
+130 AVFCSVGAV
-139 QPQSETVWRQANKYK
+139 QPQSETVWRQANKYN

-173 VIEQMREKLSANPI
+173 VINQMRNKLNANPI

-193 GGEEHF
+193 GAEDSF
-199 KGVVDLINMRGIV
+199 RGVVDLIKMKGII
-212 WDDES
+212 WDEES
-217 LGAKYDVIDIPDDL
+217 LGAKYDEIDIPDDL
-231 KKKAEEYHKLMIE
+231 KEKAKEYRKIMLE
-244 SIADHD
+244 SIADFD
-250 DTLMEKYLMDEE
+250 DELMEKYLMEEE
-262 ISQEEIEGAIRQATL
+262 ISEDEITAAVRKATL
-277 ARDITPVLCGSA
+277 ARSITPVLCGTA
-289 LKNKGVQIL
+289 LKNKGVQIM
-298 LDKVIKYMPS
+298 LDKVIAYLPS

-314 INGRDPNDLEVK
+314 VNGVDPDDRDKKLIRKPDPN
-326 MKRNPDVEEPFSA
+326 EPFSA

-353 TFFRVYSGTLEKGSY
+353 VFFRVYSGTLEKGSY
-368 IYNSTTGN
+368 ILNASTGK

-398 AGDIAAAVGVK
+398 AGDIAAAVGIK
-409 EVRTGDTFCDVENPI
+409 EVRTGDTFCTEDAPI

-445 ADAEKLTTGLVKLA
+445 ADAEKLTTGLIKLA
-459 EEDPTFKVKTDD
+459 EEDPTFQVQQDD

-491 RLKREFKV
+491 RLRREFKV
-499 EANVGQPQ
+499 EANVGAPQ
-507 VSYRETITKVITHR
+507 VSYRETISKPIEHR
-521 EIYKKQTGGRGKF
+521 EVYKKQTGGRGKF
-534 ADMEF
+534 ADIAF
-539 EIGPID
+539 EIAPIETFVD
-545 HFEQYAEDD
+545 YADDD
-554 KKVSVSEGFK
+554 KKVTVSEGFK

-572 NIPKEYIPSVEKGF
+572 NIPREYIPSVEKGF
-586 RESLQNGVQANYPVQ
+586 REAMKSGIQANYAAQ
-601 NVGVRLFDG
+601 NIGVRLYDG

-621 FELCAKLA
+621 FELCARLA
-629 FRNSAKKAG
+629 FRNSAKKAS
-638 PQLLEPVMSVEV
+638 PKLLEPIMDVE
-650 ITPEEFMGDVIGDL
+650 ITTPEDYMGDVIGDL

-669 IITKM
+669 IISKM
-674 DNSSEGSVVKSKVP
+674 ENNPEGSVVRAKVP

-697 DLRSLTQGRASY
+697 DLRSLSQGRAAY
-709 SMEFAEYV
+709 SMEFLEYSE
-717 PVPESKAQEIIEE
+717 VPESKAKEIIEE
-730 KG
+730 QN

>member
-1 LLILDF
+1 
-7 KLKKRLEKIFKMS
+7 MS
-20 ELMTNTD
+20 EVTTKTD
-27 PKIIDRIRRTRNI
+27 PKILDKMRRTRNI
-40 GIMAHIDAGKTTVTE
+40 GIMAHIDAGKTTVSE
-55 RILYYTGRSHR
+55 RILFYTGRSHR
-66 MGEVHDGA
+66 MGETHDGA

-88 TITSAATHCI
+88 TIQSAATHCI
-98 WDDHRINIIDTPG
+98 WKNHRINIIDTPG

-130 GVFCAVGAV
+130 GVFCSVGAV
-139 QPQSETVWRQANKYK
+139 QPQSETVWRQANKYQ

-173 VIEQMREKLSANPI
+173 VIEQMDEKLSANPI

-193 GGEEHF
+193 GAEENF
-199 KGVVDLINMRGIV
+199 EGIVDLINMKAFI

-217 LGAKYDVIDIPDDL
+217 LGAKYDEVDIPENL
-231 KKKAEEYHKLMIE
+231 KERAEEYRKIMLE
-244 SIADHD
+244 AIADHD
-250 DTLMEKYLMDEE
+250 DDLMEKYLMEEE
-262 ISQEEIEGAIRQATL
+262 ISENEIDLAIRKATL
-277 ARDITPVLCGSA
+277 ALDITPVLCGSA

-298 LDKVIKYMPS
+298 LDKVLDYMPS
-308 PLDVEA
+308 PLDVA
-314 INGRDPNDLEVK
+314 AVNGIDPEDPDKK
-326 MKRNPDVEEPFSA
+326 MTRGADVNAPFSA

-345 SDPYVGKL
+345 TDPYVGKL

-368 IYNSTTGN
+368 ILNSATGT

-409 EVRTGDTFCDVENPI
+409 NVSTGDTFCDVENPI
-424 LLEQITFPEPVIKLA
+424 LLENIIFPEPVIKLA

-459 EEDPTFKVKTDD
+459 EEDPTFKVQTDE

-499 EANVGQPQ
+499 EANVGQTQ
-507 VSYRETITKVITHR
+507 VSYRETITNPFEHR
-521 EIYKKQTGGRGKF
+521 EVYKKQTGGRGKF
-534 ADMEF
+534 ADISF
-539 EIGPID
+539 EIAPID
-545 HFEQYAEDD
+545 HFNQYDDED
-554 KKVSVSEGFK
+554 KKVTISEGFK
-564 FVNEIVGG
+564 FINEIVGG
-572 NIPKEYIPSVEKGF
+572 NIPREYIPSVEKGF
-586 RESLQNGVQANYPVQ
+586 REAMKNGIQANYPAQ
-601 NVGVRLFDG
+601 NIGVRLFDG

-629 FRNSAKKAG
+629 FRNSASKAK
-638 PQLLEPVMSVEV
+638 PQILEPVMTVEI
-650 ITPEEFMGDVIGDL
+650 ITPEEYMGDVIGDV

-669 IITKM
+669 IMQKM
-674 DNSSEGSVVKSKVP
+674 ENNAEGSVVRAKVP

-697 DLRSLTQGRASY
+697 DLRSITQGRASY
-709 SMEFAEYV
+709 SMEFFEYS
-717 PVPESKAQEIIEE
+717 PVPDSKAQEIIEQQ
-730 KG
+730 G